1 MDRRLYQKIIVGLL
15 VTVSGQQAL
24 YAQTPEQWRDSLTV
38 LSKAIVQH
46 PQSIDL
52 RLKKA
57 AINIELS
64 QWDYAVE
71 EYGRVLLQDPR
82 NLTALYF
89 RAYANGQLRRYEL
102 AKTDYETILKQ
113 VPKNF
118 EAMLGLAMTH
128 RKMNKTVEALDV
140 LNQLIQFSPDSA
152 YAYAARAGLE
162 TEQKQYDA
170 ALYDW
175 DEAIRLDSANVDFCV
190 SKVEV
195 LLLMNKKREARAM
208 LNNLISMG
216 VPRAALREWL
226 ERCK

>member
-15 VTVSGQQAL
+15 VAVSGQQAL

-57 AINIELS
+57 AVNIELS

-102 AKTDYETILKQ
+102 AKTDYEAILKQ

-128 RKMNKTVEALDV
+128 RKMNKTVEALTEKFGVGCVPIQLPIVEKGEYIGYVDLTTMTDILNYCDRQGMNFWEYVKEREQPDV
-140 LNQLIQFSPDSA
+140 WDYL
-152 YAYAARAGLE
+152 LE
-162 TEQKQYDA
+162 VWHTTLGA
-170 ALYDW
+170 
-175 DEAIRLDSANVDFCV
+175 VDLV
-190 SKVEV
+190 VQPVE
-195 LLLMNKKREARAM
+195 LA
-208 LNNLISMG
+208 
-216 VPRAALREWL
+216 
-226 ERCK
+226 